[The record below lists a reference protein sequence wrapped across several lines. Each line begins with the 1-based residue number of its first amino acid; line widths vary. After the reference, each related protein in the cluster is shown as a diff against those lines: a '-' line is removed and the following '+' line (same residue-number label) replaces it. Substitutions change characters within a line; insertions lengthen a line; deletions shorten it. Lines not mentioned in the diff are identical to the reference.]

1 MEYLLGAKHW
11 LKLFTYIHLQLKY
24 YSATMLEE
32 GYNYYPYLAGEE
44 SEMHRDPAPCL
55 KSKILGSGS

>member
-1 MEYLLGAKHW
+1 MLG
-11 LKLFTYIHLQLKY
+11 
-24 YSATMLEE
+24 E
-32 GYNYYPYLAGEE
+32 GYNYYPHLAGEE